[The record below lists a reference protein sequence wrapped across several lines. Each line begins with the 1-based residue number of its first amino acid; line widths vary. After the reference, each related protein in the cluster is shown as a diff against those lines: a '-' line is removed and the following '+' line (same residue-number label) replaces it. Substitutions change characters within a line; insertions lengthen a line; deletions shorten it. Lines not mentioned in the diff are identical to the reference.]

1 MEDMLF
7 TMEETAAILKSNV
20 AYVQE
25 LRKSGLLKV
34 LKLGRY
40 KVRKTELERF
50 LKAYEGFDLTDP
62 YNIKKLE

>member
-1 MEDMLF
+1 MEDILF

-50 LKAYEGFDLTDP
+50 LKTYEGFDLTDP